1 MSATLDRERRR
12 IARTGAVAS
21 RSHPSVVASRSQR
34 FAQNRYVHWLP
45 MSDDARSPRS
55 ARENKHGTITQF
67 ITIIALG
74 ALMLLGFVALSH
86 SDNGPASG
94 VVATASDAASQ
105 EPAASVVTSAVQA
118 SAYDASPG
126 MALCVLGVVCGF
138 VLYLVIHLLVRR
150 GRVGLTL
157 LRALPPSLIHAVVI
171 RSGGHALTIAQLGIS
186 RT

>member
-1 MSATLDRERRR
+1 
-12 IARTGAVAS
+12 
-21 RSHPSVVASRSQR
+21 
-34 FAQNRYVHWLP
+34 
-45 MSDDARSPRS
+45 
-55 ARENKHGTITQF
+55 
-67 ITIIALG
+67 
-74 ALMLLGFVALSH
+74 MLLGFVALSH